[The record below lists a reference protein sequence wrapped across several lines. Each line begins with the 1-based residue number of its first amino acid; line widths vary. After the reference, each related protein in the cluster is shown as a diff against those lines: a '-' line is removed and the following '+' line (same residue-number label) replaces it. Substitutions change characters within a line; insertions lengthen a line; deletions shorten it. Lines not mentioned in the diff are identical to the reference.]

1 MPVFSLDRII
11 VTENI
16 EIAEAGVHHSPS
28 RARLSDHLPDLGANR
43 QPARQ

>member
-16 EIAEAGVHHSPS
+16 AIADAGVHTS
-28 RARLSDHLPDLGANR
+28 RLAREASDHLPIWAKLKLPN
-43 QPARQ
+43 